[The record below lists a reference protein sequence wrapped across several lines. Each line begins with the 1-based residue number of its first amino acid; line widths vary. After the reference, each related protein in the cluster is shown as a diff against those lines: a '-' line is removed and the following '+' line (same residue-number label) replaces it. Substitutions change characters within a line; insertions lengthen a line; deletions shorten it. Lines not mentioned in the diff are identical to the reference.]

1 MPWILRILVQCFL
14 IISLP
19 YQLISQQS
27 APNILLIIADD
38 MGSDVTNG
46 FGFEGEKPVT
56 PHLDGL
62 RESGVIFS
70 NCWAT
75 PQCSP
80 TRAAI
85 ISGKYGINTGVMRP
99 PGPLDPIHT
108 SVFTRIK
115 ELSPYDYQVAAIG
128 KWHVGGNNNDNH
140 PAETGVDHFEGT
152 LSGAVPDY
160 YDWTKITN
168 GESSPV
174 TDYATSHLTDASID
188 WIADQE
194 DNPWLLWLAHFAPH
208 APLQIPP
215 DGLYTTEPTNNRTTY
230 FSMIEAMDHEIGRL
244 LESMDQETRDNTIIL
259 FVGDN
264 GTTNSGSTFYPR
276 GHVKGSIYEGGLR
289 VPLIASGKLVDRIG
303 ETEAGL
309 VQAAD
314 LHATILELA
323 GVSLPGGIDNSLS
336 IKSHLSC
343 EGQELREIMY
353 SDYDDSNILLWATRT
368 ERYKLIEDAAGNQ
381 EFYDVIEDILEEDN
395 LINSLTPEQ
404 QEIKER
410 LETEAQVI
418 RNGWSCNDGIQN
430 GTETAIDDCDS
441 DCAEVDILSTENIGC
456 CESPSFPSVFYEF
469 EEGGQRM
476 LYTNTYPNHD
486 FCFNNQIPA
495 PNYKLYRVSRE
506 PRVTGE
512 LTSVT
517 RENGRPANFFGVALN
532 GIFMMPTPALP
543 FVFENT
549 ATGEY
554 NWDWVF
560 EPTVNQGSGSELVSL
575 DCASAHTNSNGYHYH
590 GNMFEYVEQ
599 LRSGISTTDEVPS
612 EPLQVGW
619 ASDGFPIMYRFGP
632 DKDGNLRELHPS
644 FQLKSGLRPG
654 DGISAPCGAYS
665 GKYSADYEYICGK
678 GDLDQCNGI
687 NVPITLTTVLGQ
699 ETFEYYYV
707 VTSDYPQF
715 SRCMVGEFSED
726 FSNSAPSLEG
736 EDLDMDGFI
745 DTYDCDDTDPNIN
758 PLAEEINN
766 NDIDENCD
774 GLLTTTLDLSD
785 QGFAIHPNPNSGE
798 FWVELPS
805 QGEFNLKLTSISGK
819 VIVEKNKSGRV
830 EFSDLSLGTYI
841 LSAYRKGQLL
851 GSSKIIVQ

>member
-1 MPWILRILVQCFL
+1 MPSIFRFLVQCIL
-14 IISLP
+14 VITLP
-19 YQLISQQS
+19 YQLICQQA

-46 FGFEGEKPVT
+46 FGFEGDKPIT
-56 PHLDGL
+56 PQLDQL
-62 RESGVIFS
+62 RESGVLFS

-99 PGPLDPIHT
+99 PGPLDPSHT

-115 ELSPYDYQVAAIG
+115 QLSPYDYQVAAIG
-128 KWHVGGNNNDNH
+128 KWHIGGNNNLNH
-140 PAETGVDHFEGT
+140 PAESGVDYFEGT
-152 LSGAVPDY
+152 LAGAVDDY

-168 GESSPV
+168 GVSSRV
-174 TDYATSHLTDASID
+174 TEYATSHLTDASID
-188 WIADQE
+188 WIAEQDK
-194 DNPWLLWLAHFAPH
+194 PWFLWLAHYAPH
-208 APLQIPP
+208 SPLQIPP
-215 DGLYTTEPTNNRTTY
+215 DGLYTTEPTDDRSIY

-244 LESMDQETRDNTIIL
+244 IDSMDQETRENTIIL

-264 GTTNSGSTFYPR
+264 GTTATGSTFYPR
-276 GHVKGSIYEGGLR
+276 RHVKGSIYEGGLR
-289 VPLIASGKLVDRIG
+289 VPLIASGKLVDRPG
-303 ETEAGL
+303 ETEDGL

-323 GVSLPGGIDNSLS
+323 GVALPGGIDNSLS
-336 IKSHLSC
+336 IKSQLTC
-343 EGQELREIMY
+343 EEQVLREIIY
-353 SDYDDSNILLWATRT
+353 SDYNDGNTLLWATRT
-368 ERYKLIEDAAGNQ
+368 ERYKLIEDAEGNQ
-381 EFYDVIEDILEEDN
+381 EFYDVVDDILEENN
-395 LINSLTPEQ
+395 LINDLTTEQ
-404 QEIKER
+404 QAIKER
-410 LETEAQVI
+410 LAAEAQTI
-418 RNGWSCNDGIQN
+418 RSGWSCNDGIQN
-430 GTETAIDDCDS
+430 GDESAIDDCDS
-441 DCAEVDILSTENIGC
+441 DCDEVDVLSTENIGC
-456 CESPSFPSVFYEF
+456 CESPTAPSVFYEY
-469 EEGGQRM
+469 EESGQRM
-476 LYTNTYPNHD
+476 LYTNTYPSHD
-486 FCFNNQIPA
+486 FCYNNQMPE
-495 PNYKLYRVSRE
+495 PNYKLYRLPLE

-549 ATGEY
+549 TTGEY

-599 LRSGISTTDEVPS
+599 LRSGISTTTEVPIA
-612 EPLQVGW
+612 PLQVGW
-619 ASDGFPIMYRFGP
+619 ASDGFPILYRFGP
-632 DKDGNLRELHPS
+632 DQEGNLRELHPS
-644 FQLKSGLRPG
+644 FQLRSGLRPG

-665 GKYSADYEYICGK
+665 GKYSADYAYICGK

-687 NVPITLTTVLGQ
+687 NVPVTLTTALGQ

-726 FSNSAPSLEG
+726 FTNTAPSLEG

-745 DTYDCDDTDPNIN
+745 DTYDCDDTDPSIN
-758 PLAEEINN
+758 PLAEEILD

-774 GLLTTTLDLSD
+774 GFLTTTLDLSN
-785 QGFAIHPNPNSGE
+785 QGFVIHPNPNSGE

-805 QGEFNLKLTSISGK
+805 HSIYNLKLTSISGQL
-819 VIVEKNKSGRV
+819 IAEKTQSRRAV
-830 EFSDLSLGTYI
+830 FSDLSLGTYI
-841 LSAYRKGQLL
+841 LNAYHNGQLL
-851 GSSKIIVQ
+851 GTSKIVVQ